1 MAADKLYDC
10 FETGAGF
17 PDAEYILF
25 VSANQRKSVISRI
38 FFPQFKMFC
47 ATKIYPGHFYS
58 CPSD

>member
-25 VSANQRKSVISRI
+25 VSANQRKSVISRM
-38 FFPQFKMFC
+38 FSTEFKILC
-47 ATKIYPGHFYS
+47 VTKINLGLF
-58 CPSD
+58 